1 VPAFRA
7 STGRLSEQARTRLAA
22 LLNPVEIPEPTG
34 QPESLALRPRV
45 RPRAAVLL
53 LAVIAVGALI
63 GIGST
68 RSGSVVPV
76 GQVPPVAILASST
89 AVAGPLA
96 TSTPNPAASSGPA
109 VRASVT
115 SGAGASAVPV
125 VGTVTVHVTGE
136 VRRPGLVR
144 LPAGARIDDAI
155 RATGGVRPGG
165 RLGAVNLAA
174 PLLDGTQIVVGGS
187 PPSPGVG
194 SGTVGGTTSGTTGSG
209 STDGAG
215 PLNLN
220 QASETDLDA
229 LPGVGPVMAGRI
241 LDARAARGGRFTSV
255 DELREISGIGERT
268 FARLSPLVTVG

>member
-1 VPAFRA
+1 LV
-7 STGRLSEQARTRLAA
+7 A
-22 LLNPVEIPEPTG
+22 LLDPVEIPEPSG
-34 QPESLALRPRV
+34 QPESLAVRPRV
-45 RPRAAVLL
+45 RPRAAVVLL
-53 LAVIAVGALI
+53 GVVAVGALI
-63 GIGST
+63 GIGCT

-76 GQVPPVAILASST
+76 GQVPPIAILASAT

-96 TSTPNPAASSGPA
+96 TSTPSPAA
-109 VRASVT
+109 T
-115 SGAGASAVPV
+115 SGAATSGVGASAMPV
-125 VGTVTVHVTGE
+125 VGTVTVHVAGE

-155 RATGGVRPGG
+155 RAAGGVRPGG
-165 RLGAVNLAA
+165 HLGAVNLAA

-187 PPSPGVG
+187 PPVPGVG
-194 SGTVGGTTSGTTGSG
+194 PGSAGGSTSGTTGSG
-209 STDGAG
+209 STNAAG